1 MRTASMPLRAR
12 MVSAASVQLSAS
24 RGPEDLGL
32 GVGDMGKGMGSQWRS
47 YPLELILRGPSPSR
61 TPRAAGPQL
70 KFSAESAEP
79 VPLYFAIDG

>member
-1 MRTASMPLRAR
+1 MRTASIPLRAR

-32 GVGDMGKGMGSQWRS
+32 GVGDMGKGMASQWCS
-47 YPLELILRGPSPSR
+47 YPADFNFTGPSPSR

-79 VPLYFAIDG
+79 APLYIAIAG